1 MAGLVSGLLNIL
13 TIIIFARVILSFV
26 VPMMGARPHL
36 AIVTINILVNQVS
49 EPILGPIRRK
59 LPSFGGFDLSP
70 MAVLLVIW
78 LVRAFIVPKL

>member
-1 MAGLVSGLLNIL
+1 MAGLVNGLLNIL

-26 VPMMGARPHL
+26 LPLMGSRPHPML
-36 AIVTINILVNQVS
+36 VTASMLVHQVS
-49 EPILGPIRRK
+49 EPILGPIRRN